1 MKKQFSEPTELSMEE
16 LDLVNGGTGLE
27 ELSEPAM
34 FEDTSGTPAAQN
46 FSGGT
51 HSGDPVKV
59 LPDIGLPKKC
69 SNPNCIKCGIVVTTI
84 NKRCTYCGSFLIL
97 SF

>member
-1 MKKQFSEPTELSMEE
+1 MKKQFDEPTELNMDE
-16 LDLVNGGTGLE
+16 LDLVNGGTSLE
-27 ELSEPAM
+27 DPSGPAM
-34 FEDTSGTPAAQN
+34 FEDTSGTPAAQD

-59 LPDIGLPKKC
+59 LPDIVLPKKC
-69 SNPNCIKCGIVVTTI
+69 SNPNCIKCGIVVTTM
-84 NKRCTYCGSFLIL
+84 NKRCSYCGSFLIL